1 MENIISHFFKVEQKV
16 SKNDEQQIY
25 AHEVKEKCIVAWRYE
40 FYFFLLKT
48 E

>member
-25 AHEVKEKCIVAWRYE
+25 AHEVKEKCIVA
-40 FYFFLLKT
+40 FTSFC
-48 E
+48 